1 MTQQSVAL
9 ATTLVFTCKRGHQS
23 KVAPDPCPSY
33 FEQTSTAS
41 SNRVRE
47 KASWYK
53 SNVAF
58 VLGLLASG
66 CGGTKSSIIGSFLG
80 LPGSQY
86 FGQNHFAAIE
96 DEVGPFLRQVAEHS
110 MDEALKMEVK
120 KTVSNHYYY
129 KWLKN
134 NIPTTK
140 YPKLAASYDMGWQ
153 KRSSGK
159 TYNSPSGHG
168 MMIGCQTSKIIDAI
182 ILSKK
187 CNICSTSTNN
197 PPPPHTCPKNYDGS
211 SKGMEAE
218 GSLCLCIRAFERRYQ
233 IGIIVSDDNST
244 MRAVLKHSHR
254 EKEKKD

>member
-1 MTQQSVAL
+1 MRQSKQIKKEEESTPVAELVAEAIASNPNSRSLKQAFTSGGSHGRLKKNPESDWTLDIPHVQKEESPAIDLPKREQGCIPCINPDCTLSLINTSKLQDCIQTNMQCKICSSDLTMTQQSVAL

-53 SNVAF
+53 PNVAF

-120 KTVSNHYYY
+120 K
-129 KWLKN
+129 
-134 NIPTTK
+134 
-140 YPKLAASYDMGWQ
+140 
-153 KRSSGK
+153 
-159 TYNSPSGHG
+159 
-168 MMIGCQTSKIIDAI
+168 CQ
-182 ILSKK
+182 
-187 CNICSTSTNN
+187 
-197 PPPPHTCPKNYDGS
+197 
-211 SKGMEAE
+211 
-218 GSLCLCIRAFERRYQ
+218 
-233 IGIIVSDDNST
+233 
-244 MRAVLKHSHR
+244 
-254 EKEKKD
+254 